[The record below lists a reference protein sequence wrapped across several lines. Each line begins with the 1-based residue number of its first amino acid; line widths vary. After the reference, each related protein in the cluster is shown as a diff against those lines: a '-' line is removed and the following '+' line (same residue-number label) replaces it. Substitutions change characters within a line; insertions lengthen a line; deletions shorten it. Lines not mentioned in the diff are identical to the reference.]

1 MTNPQ
6 NGSQRVTQRRI
17 AELAGVSQSTVS
29 LVLNGKADALSRIPA
44 ETRERVLRVIKE
56 AEYVADPAARR
67 LAGVGNRLI
76 GVFTYEPAF
85 PSASLDFYAALL
97 TGIESEAEQLGYDL
111 LLFTSAPVSGGR
123 RSLFHESN
131 RLRLAD
137 GCLLLGQ
144 EMDGSELERL
154 VESGFPFVAIGR
166 RDAAGVPYVAA
177 DYVTGTAELVARSWE
192 LGHRRIALLHLDSTG
207 ESVLDRRA
215 GLVDELAR
223 RGSEPVLLRASD
235 GHDLDADWAAL
246 RDSGATVLFVEA
258 PAHALAISRLAEAE
272 GLQIPRDLS
281 IIALADPSRGTEIGP
296 DFTRLSPPRTQLG
309 SEALALLGRIL
320 DPRAE
325 VPADELRITL
335 PCAITDGAT
344 LAAPRTETTR

>member
-1 MTNPQ
+1 M
-6 NGSQRVTQRRI
+6 
-17 AELAGVSQSTVS
+17 
-29 LVLNGKADALSRIPA
+29 
-44 ETRERVLRVIKE
+44 
-56 AEYVADPAARR
+56 
-67 LAGVGNRLI
+67 
-76 GVFTYEPAF
+76 
-85 PSASLDFYAALL
+85 
-97 TGIESEAEQLGYDL
+97 DL
-111 LLFTSAPVSGGR
+111 LQRSFRKVSG
-123 RSLFHESN
+123 
-131 RLRLAD
+131 
-137 GCLLLGQ
+137 
-144 EMDGSELERL
+144 
-154 VESGFPFVAIGR
+154 
-166 RDAAGVPYVAA
+166 
-177 DYVTGTAELVARSWE
+177 
-192 LGHRRIALLHLDSTG
+192 DSTG
-207 ESVLDRRA
+207 KAEEDAAVRGPAHWKILSAPDERTRRA
-215 GLVDELAR
+215 WQETLDELAR
-223 RGSEPVLLRASD
+223 RGTEPVLLRASD

-320 DPRAE
+320 DPRTE